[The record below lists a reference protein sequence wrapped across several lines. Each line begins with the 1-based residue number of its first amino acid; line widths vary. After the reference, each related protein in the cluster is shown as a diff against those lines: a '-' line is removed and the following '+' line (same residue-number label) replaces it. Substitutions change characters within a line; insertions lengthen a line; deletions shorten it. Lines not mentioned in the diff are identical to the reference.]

1 MTKGRDVTTKGGSDG
16 DDDRVVARN
25 TVSIS
30 EILSTTVTCMYENS
44 VQYSK
49 YFKGCN
55 TSGISRQYGMV
66 TCMF

>member
-1 MTKGRDVTTKGGSDG
+1 MKRREEDDERARCNDEGGGSDG

-25 TVSIS
+25 TPSIS

-49 YFKGCN
+49 YFM
-55 TSGISRQYGMV
+55 T
-66 TCMF
+66 